1 MKNILLTTITSISL
15 AYSSVN
21 AEQLTQKEKAILL
34 LEKAF
39 STKQDRSVLNY
50 INEKKYIQHNLGPTN
65 FKAAYHRTLLL
76 PPIKIKNDPGLFF

>member
-39 STKQDRSVLNY
+39 STEQDRSVLN
-50 INEKKYIQHNLGPTN
+50 
-65 FKAAYHRTLLL
+65 
-76 PPIKIKNDPGLFF
+76 